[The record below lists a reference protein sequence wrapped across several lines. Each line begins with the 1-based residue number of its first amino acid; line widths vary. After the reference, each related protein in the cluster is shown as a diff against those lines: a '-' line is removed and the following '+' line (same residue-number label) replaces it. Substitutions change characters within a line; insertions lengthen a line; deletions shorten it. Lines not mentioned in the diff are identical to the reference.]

1 MGSKTATPTLDNL
14 YTNKT
19 DRKGSSMR
27 LTSTIQKI
35 HKRNPKL
42 GRAVS
47 LATATGV
54 ITANSITCSI
64 PLWLMGVGKILT
76 GASIADKSVIKITDY
91 WISSNNAL
99 IDNMLPR
106 KDWRIRL
113 PDDVHTHGKYLLVS
127 NHQSWVDT
135 SIMQYISEKRLPLT
149 RFFTKFELIYIPV
162 VGQAFYF
169 LDFPM
174 MRRYSK
180 EAVAKNPALK
190 GKDIEEAKRACALL
204 KNKPFTLLNYLEGTR
219 FTKTKHD
226 LQKSPYTHL
235 LKPRAG
241 GLSLA
246 INALGADIDGML
258 DMTIVYPDGVPTYGD
273 LWKGNIKRL
282 GVDVRHIK
290 IPDDLFTGIQNGGY
304 ENDEAIKA
312 QMFEWVEQIW
322 REKDQLI
329 TDMLAEFEADPK
341 P

>member
-1 MGSKTATPTLDNL
+1 
-14 YTNKT
+14 
-19 DRKGSSMR
+19 MR
-27 LTSTIQKI
+27 LTSAIKKI
-35 HKRNPKL
+35 HKRTPKL
-42 GRAVS
+42 GKAVS
-47 LATATGV
+47 LAAATSV
-54 ITANSITCSI
+54 ITANSIGCSI

-76 GASIADKSVIKITDY
+76 GAAITDKTVIKITNH
-91 WISSNNAL
+91 WISTNNAL

-106 KDWRIRL
+106 KDWRISL
-113 PDDVHTHGKYLLVS
+113 PEDVNTNGKYLLVS

-135 SIMQYISEKRLPLT
+135 SIVQYISENRLPLT

-180 EAVAKNPALK
+180 EAIAKNPTLK

-204 KNKPFTLLNYLEGTR
+204 KDKPFTLLNYLEGTR
-219 FTKTKHD
+219 FTKTKHEK
-226 LQKSPYTHL
+226 QQSPYMHL

-282 GVDVRHIK
+282 GVNIRHIE
-290 IPDDLFTGIQNGGY
+290 IPESLFIGIQNGGY
-304 ENDEAIKA
+304 ENDAAVKA

-329 TDMLAEFEADPK
+329 TEMLAEFEMSPK
-341 P
+341 IQAT